1 MIIVLKPDVK
11 KTEIDHLIKKIE
23 DAKLKPILLE
33 GTYRNVIAIIGDER
47 KFTNEFWESQ
57 PGVEKSMPILAPYK
71 IASRE
76 VKTDNTVIRIGNG
89 SIGGNKIGIIAGPCA
104 VENKE
109 QIVSVARMV
118 KEAGA
123 IALRGGAYKPRTN
136 PYSFQGLQEKGLEYL
151 AIAREETGLPIV
163 TEVLGENH
171 VELVGKYADILQIG
185 TRNMSNFELLKSVGE
200 IKKPVI
206 LKRGMAATLD
216 EFLQAAE
223 YILAQGNPN
232 VILCERGVR
241 TFETHTRFTLSLSV
255 VPQLKELTHLPVI
268 VDPSHGTGKRS
279 LVNPMSKGAVAVGA
293 DGLLIE
299 VHHDPEASY
308 VDGPQTITSDDFK
321 RLMTELKPLARAVN
335 REV

>member
-11 KTEIDHLIKKIE
+11 KPEIDHLIKKIE
-23 DAKLKPILLE
+23 EAKLKPILLE
-33 GTYRNVIAIIGDER
+33 GTHRSVIAIIGDER
-47 KFTNEFWESQ
+47 KLPNEFWESQ

-76 VKTDNTVIRIGNG
+76 VRTDNTVIKIGDG

-109 QIVSVARMV
+109 QIVSVAKMV